1 MQWNLSNQICP
12 LELGLTFILPLS
24 LWLCEPTWQGSAL
37 LHTPIEDTG
46 KRVRERGRVG
56 GRREEWED
64 KEKSEEQEVRCIRY
78 VLQSSSYHIVIFG
91 SS

>member
-1 MQWNLSNQICP
+1 MDGGSQMQWNLSNQIRP

-46 KRVRERGRVG
+46 KKRVREREREG
-56 GRREEWED
+56 GR
-64 KEKSEEQEVRCIRY
+64 KENGKIKKRRARSKK
-78 VLQSSSYHIVIFG
+78 
-91 SS
+91 